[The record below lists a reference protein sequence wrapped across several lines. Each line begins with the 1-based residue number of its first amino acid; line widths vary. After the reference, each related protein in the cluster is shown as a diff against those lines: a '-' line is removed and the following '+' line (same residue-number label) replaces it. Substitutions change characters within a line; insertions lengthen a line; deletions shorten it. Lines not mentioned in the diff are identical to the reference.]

1 MLNVCSL
8 TETNV
13 LFLSH
18 NYQLSAGAVLKNRK
32 TKKKTIQKT
41 SFVLFI
47 YLCYLIW
54 MNAPIQ
60 ISKQIRIENYV
71 NLCGLTQLFNAVVN
85 CG

>member
-18 NYQLSAGAVLKNRK
+18 NYQLSAGAVLKNK
-32 TKKKTIQKT
+32 KEKKKIPKT

-47 YLCYLIW
+47 YLCYLIR

-71 NLCGLTQLFNAVVN
+71 NLCGLAQLFNSVVN
-85 CG
+85 WG